1 MTARPRREKGTGSW
15 DTVTKNGITYYRY
28 RKKYDGMTSRKE
40 FVARTKADVKH
51 KIKEYESRTMHITN
65 RDYLKMTLGEC
76 VDIVLESLEST
87 FKTNNYA
94 TLQSTNRCYIK
105 TNKIADVQM
114 GSVDPVLIQNYYTEL
129 SKKYSESTVKKTR
142 TLFNTVFDYL
152 VSINIMTANPAK
164 GIKMPHKTNYAVQK
178 KEHSFLSLEQAEKF
192 KEAALMKADETIAG
206 VKTGDYIYGRN
217 ARFCLIVLYTGMR
230 IGEAYALT
238 WDDVNFKRNV
248 IRINKSM
255 ERIKINGKYQWITDT
270 PKKPASI
277 RVIPMS
283 NIAKEQLL
291 YLKMISPGNGAKGTD
306 TIFVTDSNI
315 PPSQSSLTRTL
326 KAILTRAE
334 INPNGFGLHDL
345 RHSFGSMLLEKGWE
359 TNHPVDIKVISELL
373 GHDDVST
380 TYNTYLHIIN
390 SHKSEVVNL
399 LI

>member
-238 WDDVNFKRNV
+238 WDDVKFKRNV

-291 YLKMISPGNGAKGTD
+291 YLKMISPGNAAKGTD

>member
-15 DTVTKNGITYYRY
+15 DTVTKNRITYYRY

-291 YLKMISPGNGAKGTD
+291 YLKTISPGNAAKGTD

>member
-15 DTVTKNGITYYRY
+15 DTVIKNGITYYRY

-291 YLKMISPGNGAKGTD
+291 YLKMISPGNAAKGTD

>member
-291 YLKMISPGNGAKGTD
+291 YLKTISPGNAAKGTD